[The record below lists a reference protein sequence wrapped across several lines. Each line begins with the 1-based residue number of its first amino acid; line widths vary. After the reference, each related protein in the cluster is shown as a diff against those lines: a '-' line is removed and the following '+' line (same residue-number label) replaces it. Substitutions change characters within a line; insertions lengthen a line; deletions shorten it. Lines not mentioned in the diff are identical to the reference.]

1 VAVERGGGVEF
12 YDFDGNRVASAPG
25 FTIYNFTTPPSHL
38 VLERDGVYYDL
49 EEFRDVLVP
58 LGSQREADRRIGDDP
73 EVHLPPPKYH
83 GRPAAGHWRFAVESP
98 RYAGRLLAQWS
109 GECEVPTAYF
119 VEPDEHE
126 IEPVT
131 GEEDISKAPESFALG
146 WTFLGRAVVFLP
158 QGACGSS
165 TDPPGVYLF
174 RGPGRGQ
181 LLVETPAGGAARMWG
196 NTVAD

>member
-1 VAVERGGGVEF
+1 VEF
-12 YDFDGNRVASAPG
+12 YDFDGNRVAAVPG
-25 FTIYNFTTPPSHL
+25 FTIYNSTAPPSHL
-38 VLERDGVYYDL
+38 VLEREGVYYDL
-49 EEFRDVLVP
+49 EDFRNVLVP
-58 LGSQREADRRIGDDP
+58 LGSQREANRRVGGDR
-73 EVHLPPPKYH
+73 EVDLPAPQLH
-83 GRPAAGHWRFAVESP
+83 GKPIAGHWRFAVESP

-126 IEPVT
+126 IDPVT
-131 GEEDISKAPESFALG
+131 GEEDVSTAPESFALG

-165 TDPPGVYLF
+165 EDSPGVYLF
-174 RGPGRGQ
+174 RGPGRGR
-181 LLVETPAGGAARMWG
+181 LLVESSDGGAARMWG